1 VCSSDLDK
9 TGTLTRGEPEVTD
22 IITAP
27 TIRPEQI
34 LQTAISLEVL
44 SEHPLAQAIAEK
56 ARKENVTPLPVE
68 RFEAV
73 SGLGVRAMVNGR
85 EHLLGN
91 LRFMEESGVQMNH
104 LTDAAVKLA
113 KEGKTIVFLAEDN
126 QATGL
131 LGLSDVPKA
140 TAIEAIVELK
150 KMGLKVAMMS
160 GDHAQTARSMGATL
174 GIDQV
179 LAEVLPGDKASEI
192 KRLQSQGQVV
202 AMVGDGINDAPALAA
217 ADIGI
222 AIGAGTDVAIEA
234 SDITLMNDDLRSVAA
249 AIRLSFATMK
259 VIRQNL
265 FWAFIYN
272 IIGIPIA
279 AGVLYPFGGILLNPE
294 VAAAAMALSSV
305 SVVSNSLRLRRTW
318 KA

>member
-1 VCSSDLDK
+1 
-9 TGTLTRGEPEVTD
+9 
-22 IITAP
+22 
-27 TIRPEQI
+27 
-34 LQTAISLEVL
+34 
-44 SEHPLAQAIAEK
+44 
-56 ARKENVTPLPVE
+56 
-68 RFEAV
+68 
-73 SGLGVRAMVNGR
+73 MVNGHI
-85 EHLLGN
+85 HLLGN
-91 LRFMEESGVQMNH
+91 LRFMEASGVEMNG
-104 LTDAAVKLA
+104 LAQAAMRLSA
-113 KEGKTIVFLAEDN
+113 EGKSCVFIAEDK
-126 QATGL
+126 QAKGL

-140 TAIEAIVELK
+140 TAAEALADLK
-150 KMGLKVAMMS
+150 KMGLNVAMIT
-160 GDHAQTARSMGATL
+160 GDHALTARSIGAVL
-174 GIDQV
+174 GIDRI

-249 AIRLSFATMK
+249 AIRLSSATMK

-294 VAAAAMALSSV
+294 FAAAAMALSSV